1 MCCAQNDSIR
11 AAALRSDITRSP
23 SRERRRPPSPS
34 RREAYLENGTWER
47 TRHAAYPTN
56 AGASPSPDDTAARE
70 WSPEQPNSFRPPD
83 GWRVD
88 ESLRKTALSVQTQE
102 REAREA
108 GPPPHPAMAGRPHVA
123 PRTLQLQ
130 ELRGRELPKLVAW
143 TVEEWRGVAEPPTPE
158 ECLYEVT
165 QAHGRVWKRDINEL
179 GRMRAPPPSVML
191 VLEAVVILLGYKPRT
206 GVPPTQWEAP
216 AGWTRSRGRGRRRD
230 SSWVPLPGEEGAK
243 KVDFSDAIQA
253 LLRDPLRLWTEV
265 ENATPPKVTAAK
277 LRSLKLFL
285 QRTEFGSL
293 RLEQLPSQNACL
305 SLYYWAVACIN
316 FVIADAARR
325 TRTSVA
331 ERRAERPDGD
341 GEASVAGDAAP
352 EAAS

>member
-1 MCCAQNDSIR
+1 MV
-11 AAALRSDITRSP
+11 AADLFLMDR
-23 SRERRRPPSPS
+23 
-34 RREAYLENGTWER
+34 
-47 TRHAAYPTN
+47 
-56 AGASPSPDDTAARE
+56 
-70 WSPEQPNSFRPPD
+70 
-83 GWRVD
+83 
-88 ESLRKTALSVQTQE
+88 
-102 REAREA
+102 
-108 GPPPHPAMAGRPHVA
+108 
-123 PRTLQLQ
+123 
-130 ELRGRELPKLVAW
+130 
-143 TVEEWRGVAEPPTPE
+143 
-158 ECLYEVT
+158 YEVT
-165 QAHGRVWKRDINEL
+165 EAHGRVWKRDINEL

-243 KVDFSDAIQA
+243 RVDFSDAIQA
-253 LLRDPLRLWTEV
+253 LLRDPLRFWTEV

-325 TRTSVA
+325 TRTSAA
-331 ERRAERPDGD
+331 ERRAGRPDGD
-341 GEASVAGDAAP
+341 GEATVAGDAAP